1 MEQLKNINS
10 EAAQYVTDAG
20 IERWAPAYSPRKRYK
35 LMSTNIAEAMNNAI
49 KECKE
54 LPITGV
60 IDYIKGVLQS
70 WFLDRRTT
78 ALKLTTQLTTAADV
92 AIGAKLRAEEAKRAA
107 LEAEQKA
114 SKEAVDREAAEVSKR
129 ISAEAS
135 KDEAPGRQMVGSSRT
150 SNAQS
155 KESGANGIE
164 KSQSAGKFYV

>member
-1 MEQLKNINS
+1 MKRPRERKGLLQKKNYARKKLK
-10 EAAQYVTDAG
+10 Q
-20 IERWAPAYSPRKRYK
+20 R
-35 LMSTNIAEAMNNAI
+35 
-49 KECKE
+49 
-54 LPITGV
+54 
-60 IDYIKGVLQS
+60 Q
-70 WFLDRRTT
+70 
-78 ALKLTTQLTTAADV
+78 
-92 AIGAKLRAEEAKRAA
+92 RAEEAKRAA

-164 KSQSAGKFYV
+164 KSQSAVSIIRAAESALNLEQIRS